1 MKKLLV
7 LAAFAAL
14 VIPSCN
20 QTPIDLGGDAP
31 AVKIEKAKMAD
42 VAKKVVIK
50 DGPAKEAGYKNID
63 LADSGVY
70 CIDMGTAVKADDE
83 SHIITGTYTTS
94 DGITYILT
102 DFGTIIIDANGNIT
116 IKKNGETELTAT
128 CEEVEKLPENDFTRD
143 IAHSWRID
151 KIDISVTADGKS
163 VGFTKEGCD
172 LYTIAKEI
180 KTQAESLGAN
190 IEGFD
195 VEKLK
200 GYNVTRL
207 TVTSSKTFIIE
218 FEGAP
223 TFKAEIPADKVI
235 GYSFEYKLETGSDN
249 DLLNATASCTFTP
262 QTETTAWLRVQVKSE
277 NITGY
282 VLFIMSKADVQ

>member
-31 AVKIEKAKMAD
+31 IVKIQKAKNAD

-70 CIDMGTAVKADDE
+70 CIDMGAPLKAGDD
-83 SHIITGTYTTS
+83 SQIITGTYTTE
-94 DGITYILT
+94 DGVTYILT
-102 DFGTIIIDANGNIT
+102 GFGTIVIDANGNIT
-116 IKKNGETELTAT
+116 IKKNGETELVAT
-128 CEEVEKLPENDFTRD
+128 CETVTKLPENDFTSA
-143 IAHSWRID
+143 IAHSWTID
-151 KIDISVTADGKS
+151 KVDIGVTAEGKS
-163 VGFTKEGCD
+163 VNITKEGCN
-172 LYTIAKEI
+172 LYAIAQEI
-180 KTQAESLGAN
+180 KTIAQT
-190 IEGFD
+190 EGFD
-195 VEKLK
+195 IEKFK

-207 TVTSSKTFIIE
+207 TVSSSRTFIIE

-223 TFKAEIPADKVI
+223 TFKAEIPADKVV
-235 GYSFEYKLETGSDN
+235 GYSFEYKLENGSDN
-249 DLLNATASCTFTP
+249 ELLNATASCTFAP
-262 QTETTAWLRVQVKSE
+262 RTETTAELTVKVNSE
-277 NITGY
+277 IIKGHVT
-282 VLFIMSKADVQ
+282 FFMSKADAAQ